1 MQYIGLDLGKTSS
14 QVCIQTEDG
23 ELIERRIKTE
33 REQFAKVF
41 GQRPPSRILVEA
53 STESE
58 WVAGYLET
66 LGHEVIVA
74 DPNFA
79 PMYATRSKK
88 IKTDKR
94 DARALCEACRLGA
107 YRKAHRT
114 SAAQRHIRAQ
124 LSVRESLVGTRT
136 KYIVLIKSLLSRE
149 GWRMRSGSS
158 HTFGERVKGLP
169 LSMELLEE
177 IDPLLILLE
186 TLNEQ
191 IAEADRKLVELVESD
206 GAVKLLTSVPGVGKV
221 TATAFVAAIDEVA
234 RFDSAKGVRS
244 YFGLV
249 PREFSSGEK
258 QKRGGISKAGSK
270 RIRSLLVEV
279 AWGIMCRKSESG
291 TEELRTWAMNIAQR
305 RGRKIAAVALARKLA
320 GILYAMLRD
329 GTEFSLERS
338 KPSDGRMLVA
348 A

>member
-1 MQYIGLDLGKTSS
+1 MEYIGLDLGKTSS
-14 QVCIQTEDG
+14 QICILTEN
-23 ELIERRIKTE
+23 EQFIERRIKTE
-33 REQFAKVF
+33 RESFAQLF
-41 GQRPPSRILVEA
+41 GQRPAAIILLEA

-58 WVAGYLET
+58 WVARYLEE

-107 YRKAHRT
+107 YRKAHR
-114 SAAQRHIRAQ
+114 SSDRHRHIRAE
-124 LSVRESLVGTRT
+124 LSVRETLVTTRT

-149 GWRMRSGSS
+149 GWRLVGGSS
-158 HTFGERVKGLP
+158 LKFVERIRQLP
-169 LSMELLEE
+169 LSPELIEE
-177 IDPLLILLE
+177 IEPLLVLLSA
-186 TLNEQ
+186 LNEQ
-191 IAEADRKLVELVESD
+191 IKKADQKLEELVESD
-206 GAVKLLTSVPGVGKV
+206 ETVKLLTSMPGVGRV
-221 TATAFVAAIDEVA
+221 TATAFVAALDKVE
-234 RFDSAKGVRS
+234 RFADAKQVRS

-258 QKRGGISKAGSK
+258 QKRGHISKAGSK

-279 AWGIMCRKSESG
+279 AWGIINRKDNALTKS
-291 TEELRTWAMNIAQR
+291 LRDWTMKIAQR
-305 RGRKIAAVALARKLA
+305 RGRQIAAVALARKIA

-329 GTEFSLERS
+329 KREFSPPAERA
-338 KPSDGRMLVA
+338 KCLPMALA

>member
-14 QVCIQTEDG
+14 QLCILTDDG

-33 REQFAKVF
+33 REQFAKII
-41 GQRPPSRILVEA
+41 GQRPTSRIVLEA

-58 WVAGYLET
+58 WVAGCLEA
-66 LGHEVIVA
+66 LGHEVIIA

-94 DARALCEACRLGA
+94 DARALCEASRLGA

-114 SAAQRHIRAQ
+114 SAAQRHTRAQ

-136 KYIVLIKSLLSRE
+136 KYLVLIKSLLSRE
-149 GWRMRSGSS
+149 GWRMMGGSS
-158 HTFGERVKGLP
+158 HTFGERVKRLP
-169 LSMELLEE
+169 LSAALLEE
-177 IDPLLILLE
+177 IEPLLTLLE

-191 IAEADRKLVELVESD
+191 IAKADRKLEELVESD
-206 GAVKLLTSVPGVGKV
+206 AKVKLLTSVPGVGKV
-221 TATAFVAAIDEVA
+221 TATAFVAAIDEVE
-234 RFDSAKGVRS
+234 RFASAKEVRS

-258 QKRGGISKAGSK
+258 QMRGRISKAGSK
-270 RIRSLLVEV
+270 RVRSLLVEV
-279 AWGIMCRKSESG
+279 AWGIICRKSEPA
-291 TEELRTWAMNIAQR
+291 TEELRAWTMKIALR

-329 GTEFSLERS
+329 GMEFSPQIPR
-338 KPSDGRMLVA
+338 PSDERMLVA